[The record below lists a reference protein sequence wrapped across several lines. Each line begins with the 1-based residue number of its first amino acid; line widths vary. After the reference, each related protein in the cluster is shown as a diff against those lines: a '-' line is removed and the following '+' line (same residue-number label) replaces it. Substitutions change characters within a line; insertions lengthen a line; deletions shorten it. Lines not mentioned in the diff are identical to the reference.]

1 MRSNLV
7 LNEGRFLGEE
17 NVENVVG
24 EGGVGGGYLGFDAS
38 LDGGFDLGGGGY
50 VSGWIES
57 FEHVERWRLLLG
69 VGLEVVLVCLSYSS
83 SVVVG
88 VGLNRWTRIGQL
100 YGIVVNRGQ
109 AVRPHHNQL
118 HVQTTAS
125 IYPNINSINNT
136 MTKSKKK
143 SRSKPPE
150 KNTQLNHLQQT
161 IADANQLQSPLAS
174 LPAVFLQIDNI
185 IPSSNDDD
193 DETAA
198 PTESLATIQYHQS
211 PLPSN
216 MLEQCLELFE
226 MNMGDMYRRSSWG
239 LDMDE
244 KRKELMHV
252 DARFLVVVETSN
264 VEKEEDDDGGATTR
278 VDAVEVADDT
288 DGATAT
294 LTTADDK

>member
-1 MRSNLV
+1 M
-7 LNEGRFLGEE
+7 
-17 NVENVVG
+17 
-24 EGGVGGGYLGFDAS
+24 A
-38 LDGGFDLGGGGY
+38 
-50 VSGWIES
+50 
-57 FEHVERWRLLLG
+57 
-69 VGLEVVLVCLSYSS
+69 
-83 SVVVG
+83 
-88 VGLNRWTRIGQL
+88 
-100 YGIVVNRGQ
+100 
-109 AVRPHHNQL
+109 
-118 HVQTTAS
+118 
-125 IYPNINSINNT
+125 
-136 MTKSKKK
+136 KSKKK

-161 IADANQLQSPLAS
+161 IADANQLQAPLAS
-174 LPAVFLQIDNI
+174 LPAVFLQVDNI
-185 IPSSNDDD
+185 IPSSNDD

-226 MNMGDMYRRSSWG
+226 MNMGAMYRRSSWG

-294 LTTADDK
+294 LTTADDKVLGFTHFRYEPNDDESSTPTQPITYLYELQIHPTLQKLGMGKRLMTIVELLSFKCHMEKVMLTVFKMNDRAMGFYLNKMKYGVDECSPSNYEGCEDCDYEILSKSLVGGAGG

>member
-1 MRSNLV
+1 M
-7 LNEGRFLGEE
+7 
-17 NVENVVG
+17 
-24 EGGVGGGYLGFDAS
+24 A
-38 LDGGFDLGGGGY
+38 
-50 VSGWIES
+50 
-57 FEHVERWRLLLG
+57 
-69 VGLEVVLVCLSYSS
+69 
-83 SVVVG
+83 
-88 VGLNRWTRIGQL
+88 
-100 YGIVVNRGQ
+100 
-109 AVRPHHNQL
+109 
-118 HVQTTAS
+118 
-125 IYPNINSINNT
+125 
-136 MTKSKKK
+136 KSKKK

-174 LPAVFLQIDNI
+174 LPAVFLQVDNI
-185 IPSSNDDD
+185 IPSSNDD

-226 MNMGDMYRRSSWG
+226 MNMGAMYRRSSWG

-294 LTTADDK
+294 LTTADDKVLGFTHFRYEPNDDESSTPTQPITYLYELQIHPTLQKLGMGKRLMTIVELLSFKCHMEKVMLTVFKMNDRAMGFYLNKMKYGVDECSPSNYEGCEDCDYEILSKSLVGGAGG